1 MVLSEDSRVVLFP
14 VLFHRISEEDVMIYR
29 IGGPTITTVATSTVG
44 ARAVRIL
51 SRGKTL
57 GQVKKILSSEL
68 GIKTENL
75 DLQPVVDAMVK
86 ARIVRRVDGRQ
97 VEAGGPRAAQ
107 VLGQAFQF
115 AYQLAT
121 EWARSSAIRYLP
133 PKLSHMALFWA
144 ARKRS
149 PAMPSPLVLTNLE
162 RALGSTLPPQALEA
176 IALRHASEQLSRNID
191 SHLLRNL
198 PPATMVRWLRDST
211 VVSGMEPLLEL
222 RKQGRGAILC
232 GFHFG
237 APQLLVPLLWRH
249 GLSFTGAAAVPP
261 FRGKAM
267 PPKLVLDQNYLKG
280 GVPGCGSVTW
290 YSRFSFRGFLEMMK
304 AVERGENVLLFP
316 DGYFERPN
324 REIAR
329 YFGHLAAEYTPS
341 RIAVPFLGQSIQA
354 NSMVPWL
361 WLQTKVPLFPV
372 KLLRRKGASFD
383 VVIEPALELEQTD
396 TMQIAAVKLYSAL
409 ERDIRLHPAPWNY
422 WGRIH
427 EFAATPPAKEIA
439 GIRMT
444 AGSGD

>member
-1 MVLSEDSRVVLFP
+1 
-14 VLFHRISEEDVMIYR
+14 MIYR

-237 APQLLVPLLWRH
+237 APTPFCRTSTGRNPRSGPARHARPRPRLRVPK
-249 GLSFTGAAAVPP
+249 FV
-261 FRGKAM
+261 FRAICS
-267 PPKLVLDQNYLKG
+267 PISSARTSSLRWT
-280 GVPGCGSVTW
+280 CF
-290 YSRFSFRGFLEMMK
+290 SR
-304 AVERGENVLLFP
+304 
-316 DGYFERPN
+316 
-324 REIAR
+324 
-329 YFGHLAAEYTPS
+329 
-341 RIAVPFLGQSIQA
+341 
-354 NSMVPWL
+354 
-361 WLQTKVPLFPV
+361 
-372 KLLRRKGASFD
+372 
-383 VVIEPALELEQTD
+383 
-396 TMQIAAVKLYSAL
+396 
-409 ERDIRLHPAPWNY
+409 
-422 WGRIH
+422 
-427 EFAATPPAKEIA
+427 
-439 GIRMT
+439 
-444 AGSGD
+444 